1 MSVIFTDTDCELW
14 HTHIEELGIKLINMP
29 YTVDGTEYMDDCGK
43 TTDFKRFFNLLR
55 DKKQAFTSALN
66 TELYREYFEPYFA
79 AGEEMLYI
87 AFSSKMSSTFNY
99 LETVIAELKEKY
111 PDAKYTQFD
120 TKSISLGAG
129 IQVYL
134 AAKEW
139 KAGKSIDEVVEYLS
153 WLRDHSYTCFMVD
166 DLGHLKRGG
175 RLSATSA
182 FFGGILDIKPIL
194 QINKEGSLE
203 VATKAK
209 GKKVGIKTLINFVK
223 ENVLDPVKYPVYV
236 LDADDEENGALIFE
250 KVKEALG
257 QDADVRRQIIGPVIG
272 THCGPGTLGVV
283 FIGKDKE

>member
-14 HTHIEELGIKLINMP
+14 HTHIDELGIKLINMP

-43 TTDFKRFFNLLR
+43 TTDFKRFFDLLR

-153 WLRDHSYTCFMVD
+153 WLRDNSYTCFMVD

>member
-1 MSVIFTDTDCELW
+1 MSVIFCDTDCELW
-14 HTHIEELGIKLINMP
+14 HTHVEELGIKLIQMP

-43 TTDFKRFFNLLR
+43 TTDFKKFFDLLR

-66 TELYREYFEPYFA
+66 TELYREYFEPYFK
-79 AGEEMLYI
+79 AGEEILYV

-99 LETVIAELKEKY
+99 LETVINELKAEY
-111 PDAKYTQFD
+111 PNAKYTQFD

-134 AAKEW
+134 AAKYW
-139 KAGKSIDEVVEYLS
+139 KEGHGIDEVVEYLS
-153 WLRDHSYTCFMVD
+153 WLRDHSYCMFMVD

-194 QINKEGSLE
+194 HVNKEGSLE
-203 VATKAK
+203 VLAKAK
-209 GKKVGIKTLINFVK
+209 GKKVGIKTLINYVK
-223 ENVLDPVKYPVYV
+223 ENALEPDKYPVYV
-236 LDADDEENGALIFE
+236 LDGDDEANGASITE
-250 KVKEALG
+250 KIKDALG
-257 QDADVRRQIIGPVIG
+257 ENADVRRQIIGPVIG

>member
-43 TTDFKRFFNLLR
+43 TTDFKGFFDKLR

-79 AGEEMLYI
+79 AGEEILYI

-99 LETVIAELKEKY
+99 LETVIAELSEQY
-111 PDAKYTQFD
+111 PSARYVQFD

-129 IQVYL
+129 IQVYM
-134 AAKEW
+134 AAKAW
-139 KAGKSIDEVVEYLS
+139 KEGKSIDEVVQYLE
-153 WLRDHSYTCFMVD
+153 WLRDHSYCSFMVD

-194 QINKEGSLE
+194 QISKEGSLE
-203 VATKAK
+203 VVAKAK
-209 GKKVGIKTLINFVK
+209 GKKIGLKTLINFVK
-223 ENVLDPVKYPVYV
+223 DNAIDTDKYPVYV
-236 LDADDEENGALIFE
+236 LDADDDEMGTFLYE

-257 QDADVRRQIIGPVIG
+257 EGADVRRQPIGPVIG